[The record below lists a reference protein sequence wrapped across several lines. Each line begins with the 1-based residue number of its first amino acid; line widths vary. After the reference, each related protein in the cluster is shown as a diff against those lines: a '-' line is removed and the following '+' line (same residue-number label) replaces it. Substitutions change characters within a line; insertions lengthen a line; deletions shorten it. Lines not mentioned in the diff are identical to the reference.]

1 MVWVTSQQ
9 VINNYRL
16 IAGLYTLS
24 ASLIWG
30 VNTLFLLEAGLNI
43 LEVFIANAT
52 FTASMALFEIPTGV
66 VADTVGRR
74 VSFLLSIVI
83 VFAGTLAYVGVSAV
97 EGGLLLFCAVSA
109 LLGLGY
115 TFYSGAVE
123 AWLVDALKATG
134 FDGQLDRVFARGSMV
149 TGAAMLVGTLGG
161 GFLGHFN
168 LALPFLL
175 RAGLL
180 IIVFGLVWHAMHDL
194 GFSPRVLSLSA
205 FPAEMQKVARTSL
218 IYGWQKRSVRL
229 LMMVSFLQWGFLS
242 WGFYAWQPYFLDLLG
257 RDAVWVAGVIAAL
270 IALSTIAGNSLVEW
284 LARYCTRRTTLL
296 FWAAA
301 IQTGAAIGVALAGS
315 FWLALAFFLLVTS
328 CMGVTVPV
336 KQAYFHQV
344 VPSEQRATVTS
355 FNSMIGNGGSVAG
368 QVGLGY
374 LSRAHSI
381 PLGYLVGG
389 LVTIGVLPI
398 LGILRR
404 LSEPADLIIGTAG
417 GKGSCAAQGLP
428 NVSSLDTTAVSP
440 DDA

>member
-16 IAGLYTLS
+16 LAGLYTLS

-97 EGGLLLFCAVSA
+97 EGGLLMFCAVSA

-149 TGAAMLVGTLGG
+149 TGVAMLVGTLGG
-161 GFLGHFN
+161 GVLGHFN

-180 IIVFGLVWHAMHDL
+180 IIVFGLVWRAMHDL
-194 GFSPRVLSLSA
+194 GFSSRELSLSA

-229 LMMVSFLQWGFLS
+229 LMMVSFLQWGFL
-242 WGFYAWQPYFLDLLG
+242 FLGLL
-257 RDAVWVAGVIAAL
+257 R
-270 IALSTIAGNSLVEW
+270 
-284 LARYCTRRTTLL
+284 LATLL
-296 FWAAA
+296 
-301 IQTGAAIGVALAGS
+301 
-315 FWLALAFFLLVTS
+315 
-328 CMGVTVPV
+328 
-336 KQAYFHQV
+336 
-344 VPSEQRATVTS
+344 
-355 FNSMIGNGGSVAG
+355 
-368 QVGLGY
+368 
-374 LSRAHSI
+374 SR
-381 PLGYLVGG
+381 
-389 LVTIGVLPI
+389 
-398 LGILRR
+398 
-404 LSEPADLIIGTAG
+404 PAR
-417 GKGSCAAQGLP
+417 S
-428 NVSSLDTTAVSP
+428 
-440 DDA
+440 